1 MENLKYNIYCCAD
14 IAQKVE
20 HYIGS
25 VEVTGSI
32 PVVSSK
38 KDIFVIE
45 NVFCLYDGH
54 INALW

>member
-1 MENLKYNIYCCAD
+1 MKKSLDKMENLKYNIYCCAD

-32 PVVSSK
+32 PVVSSMK
-38 KDIFVIE
+38 KA
-45 NVFCLYDGH
+45 Y
-54 INALW
+54 

>member
-1 MENLKYNIYCCAD
+1 MLFAD

-38 KDIFVIE
+38 KIRTFACTDFFMY
-45 NVFCLYDGH
+45 NK
-54 INALW
+54 